1 MRRYVCWEPESS
13 ERESALWQ
21 EQWDC
26 AGGAPWLQCCRAWLL
41 GGATSGCEE
50 GFQCHPHTSASTTYL
65 HTVITSPFCHQCS
78 TVLTPWPVSVFYSQA
93 LIVVFECSLAFFSS
107 WKKKTLLTLLTNLC
121 YKPDLS
127 PTIYP
132 RYLMF
137 PRLSSSYLCSP
148 GMEHAWVPF
157 CDSNLDLQ
165 SRSGKCSLLS
175 PGNLQIGWENEIL
188 ISLVKNIFSIHCRAF
203 PLLP

>member
-1 MRRYVCWEPESS
+1 MCAESQRAQKGSQPCGRSSGTVQGEPLGSSAAELGYLVEPPLVVRRGSS
-13 ERESALWQ
+13 V
-21 EQWDC
+21 
-26 AGGAPWLQCCRAWLL
+26 
-41 GGATSGCEE
+41 
-50 GFQCHPHTSASTTYL
+50 TSASTTYL

-78 TVLTPWPVSVFYSQA
+78 TVLTPWPVSVFYSRA
-93 LIVVFECSLAFFSS
+93 LIVVFECSLAFVSS

-148 GMEHAWVPF
+148 GMEHARVPF

-165 SRSGKCSLLS
+165 SRSGKCSLSS

-188 ISLVKNIFSIHCRAF
+188 ISLIKNIFSIHCRAF